1 MVVPSLWLNLDQMLA
16 ECTKQARTALYLYF
30 VTYELPALIS
40 LLLYKRGSEAVRLQ
54 SGDSC
59 SWHTIDSTALLTA
72 AQYQAKQNVLESF
85 STCS

>member
-1 MVVPSLWLNLDQMLA
+1 METGKEFGYYSPTFVTSLADSSKHTFLHFLWLNLDQMLA

-40 LLLYKRGSEAVRLQ
+40 PLLYKRGSEAVRLQ

-59 SWHTIDSTALLTA
+59 S
-72 AQYQAKQNVLESF
+72 
-85 STCS
+85 